1 MCANKQSRLVLAE
14 KGQAPGSVS
23 GGGEE
28 GNVRPACAVQ
38 ARGET
43 EAEGREKTSENGW
56 PHCVYSLGRAPPRTP
71 PLLTHDTR
79 AARARG
85 LPDPRPMFAAL
96 STTPASL
103 TSEAD
108 AVESVRILLVGNPGE
123 RRGGGGGGPHAFFSS
138 LAPISHAPSPPGCG
152 KSTLAHALATG
163 KPPSRPPPQTAGCTV
178 WVRVSHGIKKKRGE
192 KEKRSAHDDVFSRAA
207 RDSPSL
213 TPRPLPLPSQ
223 NR

>member
-123 RRGGGGGGPHAFFSS
+123 RRGGGGGVRMRFSP
-138 LAPISHAPSPPGCG
+138 L
-152 KSTLAHALATG
+152 
-163 KPPSRPPPQTAGCTV
+163 SR
-178 WVRVSHGIKKKRGE
+178 R
-192 KEKRSAHDDVFSRAA
+192 F
-207 RDSPSL
+207 L
-213 TPRPLPLPSQ
+213 MLPLPQAAASPRWPTPSPRASPPPGRRPRRQ
-223 NR
+223 AARCG